1 MISQASFFMVQIYRF
16 YKMCLLLS
24 LFIEPSYFS
33 YLIIY
38 TNDMIIV
45 QNEWYIF
52 IHPSC
57 TPCCVCVPSTIF

>member
-1 MISQASFFMVQIYRF
+1 MIQIYRF

-24 LFIEPSYFS
+24 LCIEPSYFS

-38 TNDMIIV
+38 ANGMIIV

-52 IHPSC
+52 IHPIC
-57 TPCCVCVPSTIF
+57 TPCCGCVPPTIF